1 MFRIRAVAATL
12 VLPGLL
18 ALVDPAGAVPVLPDF
33 GAASFK
39 PGQAIDN
46 AYFPLLPGSFN
57 ALNAKGIDDEGE
69 PFTERTERSFFG
81 KGPKIL
87 GVRATTMLD
96 RAFEDGLLVERTKDY
111 FAQDTAGNVWYLGED
126 VTNFHNDD
134 DGNLIGKD
142 SESAWR
148 AGRNGALPGFIM
160 PVSKKIGFNYFQEHA
175 PNDEA
180 LDHGQTFAI
189 LKALT
194 VAGTKYTNVLQVL
207 ERNPFEPNDRG
218 FKFYAPG
225 IGLIMEHDGLDA
237 NLMNPEL
244 VFERDPAAIP
254 LPAPLVLLLAGVG
267 SLAALRR
274 RQITTTLAPIWT
286 RS

>member
-1 MFRIRAVAATL
+1 MPLVRAVAVSAA
-12 VLPGLL
+12 L
-18 ALVDPAGAVPVLPDF
+18 AAVMALAVPAQAVPVLPDF

-46 AYFPLLPGSFN
+46 TYFPLLPGSFN
-57 ALNAKGIDDEGE
+57 VLKAKGVDDEGE
-69 PFTERTERSFFG
+69 PFSEHTERSFFG

-87 GVRATTMLD
+87 GVRVTTMLD
-96 RAFEDGLLVERTKDY
+96 RAFEDDLLVERTKDY
-111 FAQDTAGNVWYLGED
+111 FAQDTAGNVWYMGED
-126 VTNFHNDD
+126 VTNFHYDD

-142 SESAWR
+142 HESAWR
-148 AGRNGALPGFIM
+148 AGRKGAKPGFIM
-160 PVSKKIGFNYFQEHA
+160 PIDKTIGFNYFQEHA
-175 PNDEA
+175 PKDEA

-189 LKALT
+189 LNALT
-194 VAGTKYTNVLQVL
+194 VAGTTYKNVLQVL
-207 ERNPFEPNDRG
+207 ERSKAEPGARD

-225 IGLIMEHDGLDA
+225 IGLIMEQEGLDV
-237 NLMNPEL
+237 NLSNPEL

-254 LPAPLVLLLAGVG
+254 LPAPLVLILAGVG

-274 RQITTTLAPIWT
+274 RQITTTFAPIWT